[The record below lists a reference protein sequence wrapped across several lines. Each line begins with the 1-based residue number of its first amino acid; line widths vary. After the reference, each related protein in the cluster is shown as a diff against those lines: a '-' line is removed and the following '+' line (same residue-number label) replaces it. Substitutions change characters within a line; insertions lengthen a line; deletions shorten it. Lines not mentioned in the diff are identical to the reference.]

1 MLTVEQTNHDRPQG
15 RKGKSKMNGY
25 TITFK
30 DFPKTYRFYVA
41 ANDEFQ
47 AVAKA
52 SARADKEIGKD
63 FSRLCIMA
71 GKMRIEKE

>member
-1 MLTVEQTNHDRPQG
+1 MYETVKVVEGNAM
-15 RKGKSKMNGY
+15 SGY
-25 TITFK
+25 TVVFK
-30 DFPKTYRFYVA
+30 DFPKSYRYFVA
-41 ANDEFQ
+41 ASDECQ

-71 GKMRIEKE
+71 GKVKVVKE